1 MEYLGYNPEK
11 TPYSINCMRLCIF
24 CKLFLV
30 KVSIMSVKGFTL
42 IELMVVIAI
51 IGMLA
56 ITTSNFDWN
65 KKTDIEKQN
74 RFTEKINSI
83 IHSAL
88 LSTSSG
94 SVGIINPTS
103 TRIRFSTGS
112 IGVYYYSGS
121 SIVGTGEV
129 MKSPFF

>member
-1 MEYLGYNPEK
+1 
-11 TPYSINCMRLCIF
+11 
-24 CKLFLV
+24 
-30 KVSIMSVKGFTL
+30 MSVKGFTL

-94 SVGIINPTS
+94 RGVKSGVGIINPTS

>member
-1 MEYLGYNPEK
+1 
-11 TPYSINCMRLCIF
+11 
-24 CKLFLV
+24 
-30 KVSIMSVKGFTL
+30 MSVKGFTL
-42 IELMVVIAI
+42 IELMVVITI

-65 KKTDIEKQN
+65 KKTDIEKQS

-83 IHSAL
+83 IHSTL
-88 LSTSSG
+88 LSTSNGRGVKSG
-94 SVGIINPTS
+94 MSIINPTS